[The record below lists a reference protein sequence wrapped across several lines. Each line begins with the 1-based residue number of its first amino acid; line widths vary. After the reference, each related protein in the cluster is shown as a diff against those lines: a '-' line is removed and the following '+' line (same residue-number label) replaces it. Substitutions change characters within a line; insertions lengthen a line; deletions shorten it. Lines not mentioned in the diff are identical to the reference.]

1 MVDGNGRNP
10 GMKEIVNVGV
20 QAGMNRDV
28 CIGIANEI
36 KKVVTQMLG
45 EYLRW

>member
-20 QAGMNRDV
+20 QSGMNPDV

-36 KKVVTQMLG
+36 KKVVTQILG
-45 EYLRW
+45 EYLR

>member
-20 QAGMNRDV
+20 QAGMNLMYV
-28 CIGIANEI
+28 LGL
-36 KKVVTQMLG
+36 QMK
-45 EYLRW
+45 

>member
-20 QAGMNRDV
+20 QAGMKPDV

-45 EYLRW
+45 EYLR

>member
-20 QAGMNRDV
+20 QAGMNPD
-28 CIGIANEI
+28 GIANEI
-36 KKVVTQMLG
+36 KKVVTQILG
-45 EYLRW
+45 EYLR